1 MNDKRPTILDV
12 ARQAGVSIGTVSN
25 VLNGTIPVSEER
37 RQRVHQAIEELS
49 YTQNSLAQGLRRRR
63 SPMVGLCVPHTTVAY
78 FSKLVDAFEDVASS
92 RGFEIMQILSHEDP
106 RIEHQR
112 VMSLLNYR
120 IGGLILVPSLRPD
133 KTLDAV
139 ARSGTPLVVVDRP
152 VAPGRFD
159 QVTFDNRAAMKEAV
173 RRLVA
178 LGHRRILFVVRI
190 RHLAT
195 TLQRVAALRA
205 AAREATPPVT
215 TAILECGNADNETI
229 TARVATVLRGP
240 HPPTAI
246 IVSNSTFAACM
257 LRAFESLG
265 VRYPGEISLL
275 AFDQPEWA
283 DIVTPKLSVVRQP
296 TMDVARTAWEFLI
309 RRMEDPT
316 VPVRTME
323 LQAQVLLRA
332 SVAPPMP
339 APAPRATGRQH
350 HQAPAESVPSARTR
364 RKPRSNGQAAPDGSR
379 EPG

>member
-1 MNDKRPTILDV
+1 M
-12 ARQAGVSIGTVSN
+12 
-25 VLNGTIPVSEER
+25 
-37 RQRVHQAIEELS
+37 
-49 YTQNSLAQGLRRRR
+49 
-63 SPMVGLCVPHTTVAY
+63 
-78 FSKLVDAFEDVASS
+78 
-92 RGFEIMQILSHEDP
+92 
-106 RIEHQR
+106 
-112 VMSLLNYR
+112 
-120 IGGLILVPSLRPD
+120 
-133 KTLDAV
+133 
-139 ARSGTPLVVVDRP
+139 
-152 VAPGRFD
+152 
-159 QVTFDNRAAMKEAV
+159 
-173 RRLVA
+173 
-178 LGHRRILFVVRI
+178 
-190 RHLAT
+190 
-195 TLQRVAALRA
+195 
-205 AAREATPPVT
+205 
-215 TAILECGNADNETI
+215 
-229 TARVATVLRGP
+229 LRGP

-364 RKPRSNGQAAPDGSR
+364 RKPRSNGQASKAPDRMRVEFRG
-379 EPG
+379 